1 MTTRLSNT
9 PRHFHVT
16 DRGNAVNEDFAYAGA
31 LPGGGAYG
39 VVIDGATGLVEMP
52 LVSTGFATNAQWFSH
67 TAGTA
72 LCEALEDGMPPE
84 QALARAV
91 AATRTELEAALG
103 RPAGSLDPAAVPSAT
118 LALAVVGEKNVELW
132 GLGDS
137 PLVVLMRDG
146 ELVISTDEVLESLDA
161 HVVDLMLER
170 SAGLDLT
177 VAERRALVRDEVLAN
192 RRLRNTPGGY
202 WCLDATGEGLAHAR
216 RLTIPRAD
224 VVAVAGMTDGLF
236 RAFGQYGL
244 APLDEWMRDASY
256 LSARQLCDRMR
267 MLEAEDA
274 QLRRYPR
281 MKVGDDASLFWLGL

>member
-1 MTTRLSNT
+1 MSL
-9 PRHFHVT
+9 RHFHFT

-52 LVSTGFATNAQWFSH
+52 TVSPAFSTNAQWFSH
-67 TAGTA
+67 TAGA
-72 LCEALEDGMPPE
+72 KLCEALEGGMSPE
-84 QALARAV
+84 QALAHAV
-91 AATRTELEAALG
+91 AAARTELEAALG

-118 LALAVVGEKNVELW
+118 LALAVMGEKNVELW

-170 SAGLDLT
+170 SPGRDLT

-236 RAFGQYGL
+236 RAFSQYGL

-281 MKVGDDASLFWLGL
+281 MKVGDDASLFWLGF